1 MADFKKQPH
10 CRKNRDFDHSLVLLP
25 LNLLHTYY
33 FLTHQIFFQIVGI
46 HIKPYANDI
55 IKLIIDFWNKGSDSD
70 TPFQNTIMMVVE
82 RLINALGG
90 EFKTYIAQLI
100 PLIMKVII

>member
-1 MADFKKQPH
+1 MKWQTLKNSPTAGRTGISVIPCSS
-10 CRKNRDFDHSLVLLP
+10 CRLICFILP
-25 LNLLHTYY
+25 NTSN
-33 FLTHQIFFQIVGI
+33 ISFQIVGI

>member
-1 MADFKKQPH
+1 M
-10 CRKNRDFDHSLVLLP
+10 
-25 LNLLHTYY
+25 
-33 FLTHQIFFQIVGI
+33 

-55 IKLIIDFWNKGSDSD
+55 IKLIIDFWGTD
-70 TPFQNTIMMVVE
+70 TIFQNTIMMVVE

-100 PLIMKVII
+100 PLIMKVGFIK